1 MAPIV
6 ALALK
11 DLRLLLRMRAG
22 LFFTFVWPLLIAV
35 GFGVILSGPSSGQSK
50 ISVALVDEDHTPGAA
65 AFLGRLERASE
76 LETARTTRP
85 EAEESVRTGGRRA
98 FISVP
103 SGFGAASERLFYG
116 APPTVELGLDPSR
129 TAESGML
136 EGVLMKYGM
145 QGLQQVLSDPEAGHR
160 AVESALKTLPPDKRS
175 DPEVAST
182 MAFLGELDKYLQRQR
197 PVEPRAASTPGASGG
212 DGWTPL
218 QVVKREVTGAR
229 QGPRNTFEFTF
240 PQGVVWG
247 LIGCIMSFAVGLV
260 VERTHGT
267 LVRLQTA
274 PLTRTAV
281 LAGKG
286 LGCFLAAMVLQAIMF
301 ALATLVFQV
310 HVHSFGALLLAM
322 MSAAAAFVGIMMLV
336 AAIGRNEQSTS
347 AAGWAILMPMS
358 MIGGAMIPL
367 FAMPPWLVRLSVISP
382 VKWAILAFEGATW
395 RAFAPS
401 EMLLPCGILI
411 GVGLVA
417 FALGTRFV
425 RTM

>member
-1 MAPIV
+1 MTMHPIV

-35 GFGVILSGPSSGQSK
+35 GFGVILSGPSTGQSR
-50 ISVALVDEDHTPGAA
+50 ISVALVDEDHTSGAA
-65 AFLGRLERASE
+65 ALLARLEAAPE
-76 LETARTTRP
+76 LDTQRTTRAD
-85 EAEESVRTGGRRA
+85 AEESVRKGRRRA
-98 FISVP
+98 FIAVTK
-103 SGFGAASERLFYG
+103 GFGAASDRMFHG
-116 APPTVELGLDPSR
+116 ASPTVELGLDPSR
-129 TAESGML
+129 KAESGML
-136 EGVLMKYGM
+136 EGVLMKYGA
-145 QGLQQVLSDPEAGHR
+145 QGLQEVFSDPSAGRR
-160 AVESALKTLPPDKRS
+160 AVANAMASLPADKQAN
-175 DPEVAST
+175 PEVAST
-182 MAFLGELDKYLQRQR
+182 SAFLAELDKYLQRPR
-197 PVEPRAASTPGASGG
+197 TTRAAGG
-212 DGWTPL
+212 GQAGGSELWTPL
-218 QVVKREVTGAR
+218 RVVKREVTGDR
-229 QGPRNTFEFTF
+229 GGPGSSFEFTF
-240 PQGVVWG
+240 PQGVIWG

-286 LGCFLAAMVLQAIMF
+286 LGCFLAAVLLQTIMF
-301 ALATLVFQV
+301 ALARLVFGV
-310 HVHSFGALLLAM
+310 HVHSFAALLLAM
-322 MSAAAAFVGIMMLV
+322 LCAAAGFVGIMMLV

-382 VKWAILAFEGATW
+382 IKWAILAFEGATW
-395 RAFAPS
+395 RAFTMG
-401 EMLLPCGILI
+401 EMLLPCGILVA
-411 GVGLVA
+411 VGLVA

-425 RTM
+425 RTV

>member
-1 MAPIV
+1 MQPII

-35 GFGVILSGPSSGQSK
+35 GFGVILSGPTSGQSRMR
-50 ISVALVDEDHTPGAA
+50 VALVDEDHTPGAA
-65 AFLGRLERASE
+65 ALLQRLEGATE
-76 LETARTTRP
+76 LESVRTTRR
-85 EAEESVRTGGRRA
+85 EAEESVRTGRRTA
-98 FISVP
+98 FIAVP
-103 SGFGAASERLFYG
+103 PGYGAASERLFYG

-129 TAESGML
+129 KAESGML
-136 EGVLMKYGM
+136 EGVLMKYGVQGM
-145 QGLQQVLSDPEAGHR
+145 QEVFSDPTAGHR
-160 AVESALKTLPPDKRS
+160 AVANAMRSLPADRRTN
-175 DPEVAST
+175 PEVAST
-182 MAFLGELDKYLQRQR
+182 AAFLRELDKYLQRPKASD
-197 PVEPRAASTPGASGG
+197 PVGAGKVGGGASGA
-212 DGWTPL
+212 WTPL
-218 QVVKREVTGAR
+218 AVVTREVTGER
-229 QGPRNTFEFTF
+229 RGPRSTFEFTF
-240 PQGVVWG
+240 PQGVIWG

-286 LGCFLAAMVLQAIMF
+286 LGCFTAAMALQAIMF
-301 ALATLVFQV
+301 ALATLVFHV
-310 HVHSFGALLLAM
+310 HVHSWAALLLAM
-322 MSAAAAFVGIMMLV
+322 MSGAAGFVGIMMLV
-336 AAIGRNEQSTS
+336 AAIGRNEQATS

-382 VKWAILAFEGATW
+382 IRWAILAFEGATW
-395 RAFAPS
+395 RAFS
-401 EMLLPCGILI
+401 LTEMLLPCGVLV

-425 RTM
+425 RTL

>member
-1 MAPIV
+1 MGPIV
-6 ALALK
+6 ALAFK

-35 GFGVILSGPSSGQSK
+35 GFGVILSGPSNGQSK

-65 AFLGRLERASE
+65 AFLARLEGASE
-76 LETARTTRP
+76 LDTARTTRAR
-85 EAEESVRTGGRRA
+85 AEESVRRGRRRA
-98 FISVP
+98 FITVP
-103 SGFGAASERLFYG
+103 KGFGVASERLFYG

-136 EGVLMKYGM
+136 EGVLMKYGTQGM
-145 QGLQQVLSDPEAGHR
+145 QDVLSDPKAGHR
-160 AVESALKTLPPDKRS
+160 AVENALKTLPADKRS

-182 MAFLGELDKYLQRQR
+182 RAFLGELDKYLQRKQTFD
-197 PVEPRAASTPGASGG
+197 PAAGTPAPSGG
-212 DGWTPL
+212 NGWTPL

-229 QGPRNTFEFTF
+229 LGPSNTFEFTF

-274 PLTRTAV
+274 PLTRIAV

-301 ALATLVFQV
+301 ALATLVFRV
-310 HVHSFGALLLAM
+310 HVHSLGALLLAM
-322 MSAAAAFVGIMMLV
+322 ASAAAAFVGIMMLV

-395 RAFAPS
+395 RAFAPG

-411 GVGLVA
+411 GVALVA

>member
-1 MAPIV
+1 MAPIL
-6 ALALK
+6 ALAVK
-11 DLRLLLRMRAG
+11 DLRLLLRLRAG

-35 GFGVILSGPSSGQSK
+35 GFGFILSGPSSGQSK

-65 AFLGRLERASE
+65 AFLARLEGTSE
-76 LETARTTRP
+76 LETAGTARA
-85 EAEESVRTGGRRA
+85 EAEESVRTGRRRA
-98 FISVP
+98 YIAVP
-103 SGFGAASERLFYG
+103 SGFGLAAERLFYG
-116 APPTVELGLDPSR
+116 APPTVQLGLDPSHA
-129 TAESGML
+129 AERGMM
-136 EGVLMKYGM
+136 EGVLMKYATQGM
-145 QGLQQVLSDPEAGHR
+145 QEVLSDPQAGHR
-160 AVESALKTLPPDKRS
+160 AVENALKTLHGDRRADPD
-175 DPEVAST
+175 VAAT
-182 MAFLGELDKYLQRQR
+182 VVFLGELDKYLQRKQR
-197 PVEPRAASTPGASGG
+197 VGSAAAGTPAS
-212 DGWTPL
+212 DGSAWMPL
-218 QVVKREVTGAR
+218 HVVKHEVTGAR
-229 QGPRNTFEFTF
+229 VGPRHTFEFTF

-286 LGCFLAAMVLQAIMF
+286 LGCFLTAIVLQAIMF

-310 HVHSFGALLLAM
+310 HVHSFGGLLLAT

-367 FAMPPWLVRLSVISP
+367 FAMPPWLVRLSDISP

-395 RAFAPS
+395 RAFAPA

>member
-6 ALALK
+6 ALAFK

-35 GFGVILSGPSSGQSK
+35 GFGVILSGPSSGQST

-65 AFLGRLERASE
+65 AFLARLEGASE
-76 LETARTTRP
+76 LETARTTRA
-85 EAEESVRTGGRRA
+85 EAEESVRKGTRRA
-98 FISVP
+98 FIAVP
-103 SGFGAASERLFYG
+103 SGFGASSERLFHG
-116 APPTVELGLDPSR
+116 APPTVELGVDPSR

-136 EGVLMKYGM
+136 EGVLMKYGT
-145 QGLQQVLSDPEAGHR
+145 QGMQQVFSDPDAGHR
-160 AVESALKTLPPDKRS
+160 AVESALKTLPADKGS

-182 MAFLGELDKYLQRQR
+182 TAFLGALDKYLQRH
-197 PVEPRAASTPGASGG
+197 RALDPAAGSTSRASSG

-218 QVVKREVTGAR
+218 HVRKRDVTGAR
-229 QGPRNTFEFTF
+229 QGPSNTFEFTF

-286 LGCFLAAMVLQAIMF
+286 LGCFLAAIVLQAIMF

-310 HVHSFGALLLAM
+310 HVHSVGGLLLAT

-395 RAFAPS
+395 RAFSAS

>member
-1 MAPIV
+1 MPPIV
-6 ALALK
+6 ALAVK

-35 GFGVILSGPSSGQSK
+35 GFGVILSGPASGQSK
-50 ISVALVDEDHTPGAA
+50 MRVALVDEDHTPGAA
-65 AFLGRLERASE
+65 ALLERLEGATE
-76 LETARTTRP
+76 LEAARTTRP
-85 EAEESVRTGGRRA
+85 EAEESVRKGRRA
-98 FISVP
+98 AFIAVTR
-103 SGFGAASERLFYG
+103 GYGTASERLFYG
-116 APPTVELGLDPSR
+116 APPTVELGIDPSR

-145 QGLQQVLSDPEAGHR
+145 QGMQEVFSDPKAGHR
-160 AVESALKTLPPDKRS
+160 VVEGAMRSLPADKGTN
-175 DPEVAST
+175 PEVAST
-182 MAFLGELDKYLQRQR
+182 AAFLAELDKYLQR
-197 PVEPRAASTPGASGG
+197 PRASVPATVGNPGAGVPRT
-212 DGWTPL
+212 WTPL
-218 QVVKREVTGAR
+218 AVVTRKIAGEQR
-229 QGPRNTFEFTF
+229 GPRSTFEFTF

-274 PLTRTAV
+274 PLTRAAV

-286 LGCFLAAMVLQAIMF
+286 LGCFLAAMALQGIMF

-310 HVHSFGALLLAM
+310 HVHSWAALLLAM
-322 MSAAAAFVGIMMLV
+322 VSAAGGFVGIMMLV
-336 AAIGRNEQSTS
+336 AALGRNEQATS

-395 RAFAPS
+395 RAFNLT
-401 EMLLPCGILI
+401 EMLLPCGVLI
-411 GVGLVA
+411 GVGVVA

-425 RTM
+425 RTL

>member
-1 MAPIV
+1 
-6 ALALK
+6 
-11 DLRLLLRMRAG
+11 
-22 LFFTFVWPLLIAV
+22 
-35 GFGVILSGPSSGQSK
+35 
-50 ISVALVDEDHTPGAA
+50 
-65 AFLGRLERASE
+65 
-76 LETARTTRP
+76 
-85 EAEESVRTGGRRA
+85 
-98 FISVP
+98 
-103 SGFGAASERLFYG
+103 
-116 APPTVELGLDPSR
+116 
-129 TAESGML
+129 ML
-136 EGVLMKYGM
+136 EGVLMKYGTQGM
-145 QGLQQVLSDPEAGHR
+145 QEVFSDPEAGHR
-160 AVESALKTLPPDKRS
+160 AVENALKTLADRRA

-182 MAFLGELDKYLQRQR
+182 ASFLGELDKYLRRKQTFDAARGSA
-197 PVEPRAASTPGASGG
+197 PRASGG

-218 QVVKREVTGAR
+218 QVMKQEVTGAR
-229 QGPRNTFEFTF
+229 EGPRHTFEFTF

-286 LGCFLAAMVLQAIMF
+286 LGCFVAAMVLQSIMF
-301 ALATLVFQV
+301 ALAALVFQV

-322 MSAAAAFVGIMMLV
+322 MSAAGAFVGIMMLV

-395 RAFAPS
+395 RAFGPG
-401 EMLLPCGILI
+401 EMLVPCGILI

-425 RTM
+425 RTI

>member
-1 MAPIV
+1 MQPIM

-35 GFGVILSGPSSGQSK
+35 GFGVILSGPSTGQSRM
-50 ISVALVDEDHTPGAA
+50 SVALVDEDHTPGSE
-65 AFLGRLERASE
+65 AFLARLDRATE
-76 LETARTTRP
+76 LAVQRTSRA
-85 EAEESVRTGGRRA
+85 EAEESVRKGRRTA
-98 FISVP
+98 LVAVP
-103 SGFGAASERLFYG
+103 RGFGAASERMFYG

-129 TAESGML
+129 RAESGML
-136 EGVLMKYGM
+136 EGVLMKYGVQGM
-145 QGLQQVLSDPEAGHR
+145 QEVFSNRAAGHQ
-160 AVESALKTLPPDKRS
+160 AVENARRSLPADTSADPDA
-175 DPEVAST
+175 AST
-182 MAFLGELDKYLQRQR
+182 AAFLSELDKFLTRPRTSERSSVAKAAAPGQGAWAPLTVVTR
-197 PVEPRAASTPGASGG
+197 PVTGDARGPGS
-212 DGWTPL
+212 
-218 QVVKREVTGAR
+218 
-229 QGPRNTFEFTF
+229 TFEFTF
-240 PQGVVWG
+240 PQGVIWG

-274 PLTRTAV
+274 PLTRAAV

-286 LGCFLAAMVLQAIMF
+286 LGCFIAAMTLQAIMF
-301 ALATLVFQV
+301 ALATLVFHV
-310 HVHSFGALLLAM
+310 HVHSFSALFLAM
-322 MSAAAAFVGIMMLV
+322 VSAAGGFVGIMMLV

-367 FAMPPWLVRLSVISP
+367 FAMPPWLVRVSGISP
-382 VKWAILAFEGATW
+382 IKWAILAFEGATW
-395 RAFAPS
+395 RAFS
-401 EMLLPCGILI
+401 MGEMLLPCGILI
-411 GVGLVA
+411 AVGLVT

>member
-1 MAPIV
+1 MAPIL
-6 ALALK
+6 ALAVK
-11 DLRLLLRMRAG
+11 DLRLLLRLRAG

-35 GFGVILSGPSSGQSK
+35 GFGFILSGPSSGQSK

-65 AFLGRLERASE
+65 AFLARLEGASE
-76 LETARTTRP
+76 LETARTTRA
-85 EAEESVRTGGRRA
+85 EAEESVRTGRRRA
-98 FISVP
+98 YIAVP
-103 SGFGAASERLFYG
+103 SGFGLAAERLFYG
-116 APPTVELGLDPSR
+116 APPTVQLGLDPSHA
-129 TAESGML
+129 AERGMM
-136 EGVLMKYGM
+136 EGVLMKYATQGM
-145 QGLQQVLSDPEAGHR
+145 QEVLSDPQAGHR
-160 AVESALKTLPPDKRS
+160 AVENALKTLHGDRRADPD
-175 DPEVAST
+175 VAAT
-182 MAFLGELDKYLQRQR
+182 VVFLGELDKYLQRKQR
-197 PVEPRAASTPGASGG
+197 VGSAAAGTPAS
-212 DGWTPL
+212 DGSAWMPL
-218 QVVKREVTGAR
+218 HVVKHEVTGAR
-229 QGPRNTFEFTF
+229 VGPRHTFEFTF

-286 LGCFLAAMVLQAIMF
+286 LGCFLAAMVLQTIMF

-322 MSAAAAFVGIMMLV
+322 TSAASAFVGIMMLV

-395 RAFAPS
+395 RAFGPA
-401 EMLLPCGILI
+401 EMLMPCGILI

-417 FALGTRFV
+417 FVLGTRFV
-425 RTM
+425 RTV